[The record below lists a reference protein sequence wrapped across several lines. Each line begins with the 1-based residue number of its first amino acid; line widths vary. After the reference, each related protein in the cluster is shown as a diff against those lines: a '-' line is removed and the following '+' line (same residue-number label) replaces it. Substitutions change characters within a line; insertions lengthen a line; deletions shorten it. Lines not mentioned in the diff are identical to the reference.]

1 MKRLRT
7 ALLRAWRTT
16 TRCLCAA
23 VAALALVVLG
33 TVPGYAG
40 PLTSTLGPVAPV
52 PSATNGLEFVATIDY
67 SGYSASTPGSMR
79 FGTASSMVLRLDAEA
94 HHVTLESLILDAGTV
109 RLVGLPFH
117 DVRLVTIFSSPTG
130 FDFDAATGAF
140 SMLVYP
146 TLVATLPG
154 FGEVPLASGSA
165 DLSGTFR
172 YQGSPETGPV
182 TMSLTATGPIDL
194 YTYYYPLSLRVQG
207 PLSLDFASTKPGFP
221 DGELQGVVS
230 VPAHGGGWKPV
241 ASAWVG
247 NFGEESATEP
257 DGTFR
262 FPEWPRVVD
271 PTWTYAAVEC
281 GSSWALGSSPRST
294 LANGSVTN
302 VGTVALQGAPGELE
316 PVANFSFAPATP
328 ELVTMMF
335 DQLTS
340 PSLVAAVRRTDGT
353 LRLRFGRNT
362 GGAFLLYGD
371 VDAQGDIRRD
381 LLASKGFQQPI
392 VLYPNAT
399 REAVSVLW
407 VQSDLTTVAGPFHVP
422 AGGPAVALRVANVT
436 KTDGPDLLVAIE
448 DASSGAGRVV
458 RIPSIT
464 PGQWGDPEVVY
475 QSTGPIH
482 AIESRALDGDG
493 FDDLVVADSTSATC
507 HVLLSSGPGS
517 YVDRQSIACP
527 RDARGAIAQ
536 DLDGDGDWDL
546 AFAGDADASG
556 AGRVTA
562 LWNQAGSLTPIHV
575 DVGSDLASIDSASWL
590 VPGRRAFVV
599 GSPGDDRIYVLAED
613 GQGGFAEAEAV
624 SGAFPGSVV
633 AQDLDNDGFDDLVA
647 TTGSDHLARWR
658 NRLVPGD
665 GDGDGIDD
673 IQELASDLDCRNADS
688 DGDGFPDGVD
698 VCPRLS
704 GASQTDSDGDHV
716 GDVCDNCPSVAN
728 ADQADGD
735 HDGIG
740 NVCEGGQVTRHFTP
754 EAGKTNQ
761 FTFYLGNFIGAL
773 DTKTSQVLS
782 TSFIDLAVDPVA
794 NQVTLQD
801 LELALADM
809 HFFGLFNIAL
819 LHPKI
824 VLASSGGVRTVAVNP
839 TTGEFSFDLLVTGL
853 DVSVGTVPQLPGGLL
868 TLGGTL
874 SPDDH
879 RISNVYAG
887 FATTPITAFLGP
899 YYLVGPGTLN
909 FVAP

>member
-1 MKRLRT
+1 MLQT
-7 ALLRAWRTT
+7 AHVRAWRTT
-16 TRCLCAA
+16 MRCLRTT
-23 VAALALVVLG
+23 VGALAFVVLG
-33 TVPGYAG
+33 TVAGHAG

-52 PSATNGLEFVATIDY
+52 PSAANGLEFVATINY
-67 SGYSASTPGSMR
+67 SGYSASAPGSMR

-94 HHVTLESLILDAGTV
+94 HRVTLESLVLDAGTV
-109 RLVGLPFH
+109 RLAGFPFH
-117 DVRLVTIFSSPTG
+117 EVRLVTIFSSPTG
-130 FDFDAATGAF
+130 FDFDPATGAF
-140 SMLVYP
+140 SMAVYP

-154 FGEVPLASGSA
+154 YGEVPLASGSI

-172 YQGSPETGPV
+172 YQGSTETGPV
-182 TMSLTATGPIDL
+182 TMSLTATGPTDL
-194 YTYYYPLSLRVQG
+194 YTYYYPVSLRVQG
-207 PLSLDFASTKPGFP
+207 PIALDFSSTKPGYP
-221 DGELQGVVS
+221 DGELAGVVS
-230 VPAHGGGWKPV
+230 VPANGGGWKPV
-241 ASAWVG
+241 ANAWVG
-247 NFGEESATEP
+247 NFGEESATQP
-257 DGTFR
+257 DGSFR
-262 FPEWPRVVD
+262 FSEWPRAVD

-281 GSSWALGSSPRST
+281 GSSWVLGSSSRST
-294 LANGSVTN
+294 LANGSATN
-302 VGTVALQGAPGELE
+302 VGNVALQGAPGQLD
-316 PVANFSFAPATP
+316 PIQGFSFAPATP
-328 ELVTMMF
+328 ELVTTMF

-353 LRLRFGRNT
+353 LRLRFARNN
-362 GGAFLLYGD
+362 GGSFLLYAD
-371 VDAQGDIRRD
+371 VDTQGEIRRD
-381 LLASKGFQQPI
+381 LFASKGFQQPI

-399 REAVSVLW
+399 REAVSVIW
-407 VQSDLTTVAGPFHVP
+407 AQSDLTTVAGPLHVP

-436 KTDGPDLLVAIE
+436 KTEGPDLLVAVE
-448 DASSGAGRVV
+448 DAASGAGRVV

-464 PGQWGDPEVVY
+464 PGQWGDPEVVF

-493 FDDLVVADSTSATC
+493 FDDLVIADAASATC

-517 YVDRQSIACP
+517 FVDSQSVACP

-556 AGRVTA
+556 AGRVTV
-562 LWNQAGSLTPIHV
+562 LRNQGGSLTPSHV
-575 DVGSDLASIDSASWL
+575 DVGRDLASVDSAAWL

-599 GSPGDDRIYVLAED
+599 ASPGDDTIHVLAED
-613 GQGGFAEAEAV
+613 GQGGFADAGSV
-624 SGAFPGSVV
+624 SGVAAESVV
-633 AQDLDNDGFDDLVA
+633 AQDLDNDGFDDLIA
-647 TTGSDHLARWR
+647 TTGTSQLARWR
-658 NRLVPGD
+658 NHLLPGD
-665 GDGDGIDD
+665 GDGDGLDD
-673 IQELASDLDCRNADS
+673 VRELASDLDCANADT
-688 DGDGFPDGVD
+688 DGDGFPDGHD
-698 VCPRLS
+698 VCPRIAS
-704 GASQTDSDGDHV
+704 ASQTDTDGDGV
-716 GDVCDNCPSVAN
+716 GDACDNCASVAN
-728 ADQADGD
+728 ADQADDD

-740 NVCEGGQVTRHFTP
+740 NACEGGQVTRHFTP
-754 EAGKTNQ
+754 EVGKTNQ

-773 DTKTSQVLS
+773 DTKTANVLS
-782 TSFIDLAVDPVA
+782 TSFVDLVVDPVA

-824 VLASSGGVRTVAVNP
+824 VLASSGGVRKVAVNP

-879 RISNVYAG
+879 RIQNVYAG
-887 FATTPITAFLGP
+887 FVTTPITAFLGP